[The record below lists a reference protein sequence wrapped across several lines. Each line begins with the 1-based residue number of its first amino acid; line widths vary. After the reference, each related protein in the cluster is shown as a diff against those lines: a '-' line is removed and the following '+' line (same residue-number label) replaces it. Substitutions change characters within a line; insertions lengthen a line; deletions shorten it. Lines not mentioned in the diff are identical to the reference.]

1 MGYLTLRRFRAL
13 QRTGVIVIAERD
25 GQDYRPHD
33 RSEIG
38 ESQDLEGRV
47 DKA

>member
-1 MGYLTLRRFRAL
+1 MGYLILRRFRAL

-33 RSEIG
+33 RSKIG
-38 ESQDLEGRV
+38 KKQELEGRV
-47 DKA
+47 D